1 MAPPA
6 FTLNRLLKISR
17 HVASGAFAAAF
28 RCQQD
33 GDSVRQRA
41 DERHR
46 KDGNPT
52 IRKSPMDIEMED
64 SSINGW

>member
-1 MAPPA
+1 MVPPA
-6 FTLNRLLKISR
+6 LTLNRLKKIAAR
-17 HVASGAFAAAF
+17 AGAFAAAF

-52 IRKSPMDIEMED
+52 IRKSPMDIKMED
-64 SSINGW
+64 SSIHGW